1 MVPTPTE
8 PVTQV
13 VFVHDYFQVVFDD
26 ERFNLCGRVEVRKNQ
41 QTLAA
46 GQPGFGD
53 ALLALLGDRA
63 AAVTVDEAD
72 ELTIQ
77 FLSGATLRNRP
88 NPSGCGPEAWVFFG
102 SNNLT
107 IVGSNYVG
115 P

>member
-26 ERFNLCGRVEVRKNQ
+26 ETFNLCGDVEVRKNE
-41 QTLAA
+41 QTLVP

-53 ALLALLGDRA
+53 AMVELVGDRA
-63 AAVTVDEAD
+63 LALTVDPSD

-77 FLSGATLRNRP
+77 FLSGTILQVRP
-88 NPSGCGPEAWVFFG
+88 NPSGCGPEAWVFRG
-102 SNNLT
+102 PKNL
-107 IVGSNYVG
+107 IIAGSNYA
-115 P
+115 